1 MKATLLFLLLSAV
14 ILTDVRDDEA
24 QILQKCV
31 DLPQLQDYYPLDVN
45 GDTKQL
51 NVLQHGVSFPEN
63 INVSANGKNL
73 SFLSKKQISPTDAVA
88 YFLFHEFEV
97 SENSARVEFVYQ
109 YNQVPL
115 VVVNLKLS
123 KTGDTW
129 SITKSQIE
137 KR

>member
-1 MKATLLFLLLSAV
+1 MKVTFLFLLLSGF
-14 ILTDVRDDEA
+14 ILTGVRDDEA

-31 DLPQLQDYYPLDVN
+31 DLPQLQAYYPRDVN
-45 GDTKQL
+45 GVTKQL

-73 SFLSKKQISPTDAVA
+73 SFLSKKQIGQTDA
-88 YFLFHEFEV
+88 YFLFHEFRI
-97 SENSARVEFVYQ
+97 SETSATVAFVYQ
-109 YNQVPL
+109 YSETPL
-115 VVVNLKLS
+115 VVVNLELS
-123 KTGDTW
+123 KMGDTW